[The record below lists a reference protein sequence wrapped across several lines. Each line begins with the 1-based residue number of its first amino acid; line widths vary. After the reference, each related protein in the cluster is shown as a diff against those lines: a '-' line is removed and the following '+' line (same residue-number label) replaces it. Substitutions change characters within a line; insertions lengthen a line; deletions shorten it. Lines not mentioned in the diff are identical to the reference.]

1 MLRLFNFIITAH
13 NKLILINDILIQ
25 ENLLWLVI
33 LITSLF

>member
-1 MLRLFNFIITAH
+1 MLRLFNFIITVH